1 MALKIAS
8 TTKEDE
14 KKSPLNDKKI
24 MNWLNVLLLLR
35 PYGTLKI

>member
-1 MALKIAS
+1 MALKRS
-8 TTKEDE
+8 FTTKKDE

-24 MNWLNVLLLLR
+24 MIWLNALLLLR